1 MFFLFNPM
9 MPECSRIR
17 KSALFLM
24 SDRLKKHKNLHP
36 QSFKNGVKTYWKL
49 RLFEGQL
56 WFFIS
61 YLSEMKRVSMSYNSS
76 LLKYFSQLVSII
88 FLLWRYITSSTTGF
102 SDILLRFPNDL
113 NSHAQHIKTYQTMK
127 QLTVWPK

>member
-17 KSALFLM
+17 KSASFLM
-24 SDRLKKHKNLHP
+24 SNRLKKHKNLHP

-49 RLFEGQL
+49 QLFEGQL

-61 YLSEMKRVSMSYNSS
+61 YLSEMKIVNMSYNSS
-76 LLKYFSQLVSII
+76 LLKYFSHHVSII
-88 FLLWRYITSSTTGF
+88 FLLWRYLTSSTTGF
-102 SDILLRFPNDL
+102 SSDIVLPFPNFNDL
-113 NSHAQHIKTYQTMK
+113 NSHAQHRKTYQTMK
-127 QLTVWPK
+127 

>member
-17 KSALFLM
+17 KSASFLM
-24 SDRLKKHKNLHP
+24 SNRLKKHKNLHP

-49 RLFEGQL
+49 QLFEGQL

-61 YLSEMKRVSMSYNSS
+61 YLSEMKIVSMSYNPS
-76 LLKYFSQLVSII
+76 LLKYFSHHVSII
-88 FLLWRYITSSTTGF
+88 FLLWRYLTSSTTGF
-102 SDILLRFPNDL
+102 SSDILLPFPNFNDL

-127 QLTVWPK
+127 